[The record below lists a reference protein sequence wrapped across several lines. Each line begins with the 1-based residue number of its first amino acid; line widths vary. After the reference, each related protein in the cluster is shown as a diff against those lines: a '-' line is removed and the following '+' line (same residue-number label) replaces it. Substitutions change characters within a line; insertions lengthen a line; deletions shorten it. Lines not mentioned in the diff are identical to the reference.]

1 MTLQKGDVFPAW
13 EMVSDTGE
21 TVSSKQMEGMR
32 YVMYFYPRDNTGGCT
47 VENVEFTELM
57 PKFRLRNITLIGVS
71 GDSTASH
78 QKFKENHGL
87 KAILLTDKD
96 KEFAKKVGAF
106 GEKKNYGKTVMGS
119 IRSTFIIGKDGK
131 VEEAL
136 YNVKAKGHAQR
147 VLDLALSN
155 FREDE

>member
-1 MTLQKGDVFPAW
+1 MTLQKGDVFPEW

-21 TVSSKQMEGMR
+21 TIRSKDLAGLR
-32 YVMYFYPRDNTGGCT
+32 YVMYFYPRDSTPGCT
-47 VENVEFTELM
+47 TEAVEFTENYA
-57 PKFRLRNITLIGVS
+57 KFTLRNIPVFGVS
-71 GDSTASH
+71 GDSTESH
-78 QKFKENHGL
+78 RKFRDNNGL
-87 KAILLTDKD
+87 KVKLLTDPDKD
-96 KEFAKKVGAF
+96 FAKKVGAF

-147 VLDLALSN
+147 VLDLALSH
-155 FREDE
+155 FKTD